1 MIGIVVGSV
10 EVESDLLSAVATFT
24 FCRGCDWSSY

>member
-10 EVESDLLSAVATFT
+10 EVESGLLSAVATFT
-24 FCRGCDWSSY
+24 FCLGGD